1 MSSLYKRGSVWWLET
16 TDAEGNKH
24 RESTGSRDQGQ
35 AQKVMDMRVPQING
49 GLKKAKLFDEAM
61 TEHMV
66 ERKGTANE
74 SMDTIYAV
82 WWGKRF
88 NGRAL
93 HDITE
98 QEIELAG
105 EKKRKE
111 TSASTANHYLQFL
124 KTFFNISGD
133 RGTKAVRAKRW
144 ITTIP
149 KIVLY
154 PVDNQI
160 TRALSKSEFD
170 ALMPEL
176 PEHLKPMVEFSIE
189 TGLRQMNVLELRWR
203 DIDISRGTILVPAV
217 KGKKHTWTCHLTDR
231 AREILVA
238 QRGLHEDYVF
248 VYAKGNKKTKVYNP
262 ISNVNN
268 TAWQGA
274 LKRAGVKDFRWHDL
288 RHTFATNHAHAG
300 TPLLVLK
307 SLGGWKT
314 LSMVGRYAN
323 VAAEGSKG
331 YLNNSGM
338 RDPSAVM
345 TGSLSV
351 SNEELTRRV
360 VEMARTMAEAI
371 AQEMV
376 AKMLQNTAITP
387 NNRTLSANQLI

>member
-1 MSSLYKRGSVWWLET
+1 MNLFKRGNVWWLET
-16 TDAEGNKH
+16 IDAEGKKH
-24 RESTGSRDQGQ
+24 RESTGSRDRSQ
-35 AQKVMDMRVPQING
+35 AQKVMDMRLPQISS

-61 TEHMV
+61 TEHLV

-74 SMDTIYAV
+74 KMDAIYAV
-82 WWGKRF
+82 WWGKRLG
-88 NGRAL
+88 GRAL

-105 EKKRKE
+105 EVKRKE
-111 TSASTANHYLQFL
+111 TSASTANHYLQFI
-124 KTFFNISGD
+124 KTFFNIAGD

-154 PVDNQI
+154 QVDNKI
-160 TRALSKSEFD
+160 CRALSKPEFD
-170 ALMPEL
+170 ALMAEL
-176 PEHLKPMVEFSIE
+176 PDHLKGMVEFSIE
-189 TGLRQMNVLELRWR
+189 TGLRQMNVLELMWR
-203 DIDISRGTILVPAV
+203 DIDISRGTVLVPAV
-217 KGKKHTWTCHLTDR
+217 KGKKHAWTCHLTDR

-248 VYAKGNKKTKVYNP
+248 VYAKGNKNIKVYNP
-262 ISNVNN
+262 IVSVNN
-268 TAWQGA
+268 TAWRGA
-274 LKRAGVKDFRWHDL
+274 LKRAGVKSFRWQDL

-314 LSMVGRYAN
+314 LSMVDRYAN
-323 VAAEGSKG
+323 VAAEGAKT

-338 RDPSAVM
+338 KAPATAL

-351 SNEELTRRV
+351 SNDELTRRV
-360 VEMARTMAEAI
+360 LELAQTMAQSI
-371 AQEMV
+371 AREMV
-376 AKMLQNTAITP
+376 EKMIQNTAVT
-387 NNRTLSANQLI
+387 